1 MRPANRKQPSDR
13 VIKAAQTA
21 LATRKYVSLL
31 DVLVGIGLIPG
42 RSNAGSRGRST
53 ISRRPYRPICRAFL
67 RP

>member
-42 RSNAGSRGRST
+42 GQTLEAGADRLSRGGRTDQS
-53 ISRRPYRPICRAFL
+53 AAHF
-67 RP
+67 